1 MLRRAQAA
9 RTNLL
14 IATSVDA
21 ERAFSGGRRAV
32 DFMQHNTSS
41 QTFRARMAVGSWYA
55 TPLLGKGSLASVID
69 IVQQKM
75 YGELPSLA

>member
-1 MLRRAQAA
+1 MGSDFCS
-9 RTNLL
+9 
-14 IATSVDA
+14 IPATSVDA

-41 QTFRARMAVGSWYA
+41 QTFRARMGVGSWYG
-55 TPLLGKGSLASVID
+55 TPLLGKGSIPSVID

-75 YGELPSLA
+75 DGKLPSLS